1 MGWFFLCLSALAALA
16 PNLLL
21 ICRQYSI
28 RHTLKSKMKSFSFLI
43 SLHPP
48 SFTFQTP
55 PPPHPIF
62 LFIKFPSDGKGV
74 FGKAFRMME

>member
-1 MGWFFLCLSALAALA
+1 MGWFFLCLSALAALT

-43 SLHPP
+43 SLLPP
-48 SFTFQTP
+48 SFTFLP
-55 PPPHPIF
+55 PPPTPFFFSLSF
-62 LFIKFPSDGKGV
+62 LPMEKVFWGKLSG
-74 FGKAFRMME
+74 